1 MHLSPVVISATVVCA
16 VASCASAEPVLVRGR
31 LPLEDS
37 YAALVRD
44 VNRRALPN
52 SPSGGYAPA
61 VVPCPA
67 NKPTIRS
74 ASSLSP
80 SEVDWLKLRRKAT
93 VDPMIDFLKRAGIP
107 NFDAERYIRAA
118 ANNISV
124 LPNIAIAASGGGYR
138 ALMNGAGFV
147 AAADSRTAGS
157 AGKGGIG
164 GLLQSSTYLYAA
176 SVFSDLELG

>member
-1 MHLSPVVISATVVCA
+1 MHFSPAVISATVVCA
-16 VASCASAEPVLVRGR
+16 LATCASAEPVPVRVMI
-31 LPLEDS
+31 PLEERHAVS
-37 YAALVRD
+37 ARD
-44 VNRRALPN
+44 LNGRALPN

-74 ASSLSP
+74 ASSLSTR
-80 SEVDWLKLRRKAT
+80 EVDWLKLRRKAT

-107 NFDAERYIRAA
+107 NFDAEGYIRAA
-118 ANNISV
+118 ANNISA

-147 AAADSRTAGS
+147 AAADSRTAG
-157 AGKGGIG
+157 ATGKGGIG
-164 GLLQSSTYLYAA
+164 GLLQSSTYL
-176 SVFSDLELG
+176 